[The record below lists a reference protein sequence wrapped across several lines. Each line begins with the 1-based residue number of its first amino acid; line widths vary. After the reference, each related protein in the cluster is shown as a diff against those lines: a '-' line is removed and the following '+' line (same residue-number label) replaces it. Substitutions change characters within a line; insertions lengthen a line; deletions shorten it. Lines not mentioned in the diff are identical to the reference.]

1 MVRQRGRQLDAQA
14 RQRTVKRVLL
24 VTLGLNLLVMG
35 IKAAIGLA
43 TGSLSLVADALHSLT
58 DGANNVLGLWVSRY
72 SSPHPDRDHPYGHQ
86 KFEALGALGIA
97 AFLGVACFEIL
108 QGAIE
113 RLIVPGKGIRV
124 TGVEMALLVVVLLI
138 NVLVAVYERRE
149 GKRVD
154 SPLLIA
160 DAYHTMSDIWV
171 TLAVL
176 AGLLGVWLF
185 KWQWLDVAL
194 SFPVAGMVA
203 YSGWQVLRQ
212 NLPWLVDES
221 AIAPEAIYTL
231 VMTVPGVINVHDI
244 ASRGLVG
251 RQCFVEMH
259 LVVSAPDVETAHQIT
274 EEIEDR
280 LEAQFA
286 PVRVMIHV
294 EPPSYVSPHISYE
307 EEEEEEEER
316 RRKRE
321 EGLGTSI

>member
-1 MVRQRGRQLDAQA
+1 MVRQIGRRGQREMDAQA

-35 IKAAIGLA
+35 IKASIGLA

-86 KFEALGALGIA
+86 KFEALGAMGIA

-108 QGAIE
+108 QGAVE
-113 RLIVPGKGIRV
+113 RLITPGKGIQV
-124 TGVEMALLVVVLLI
+124 TGVEIALLVVVLLI

-149 GKRVD
+149 GKRVN

-231 VMTVPGVINVHDI
+231 AMTVPGVLNVHDI

-307 EEEEEEEER
+307 EEAE
-316 RRKRE
+316 
-321 EGLGTSI
+321 SPIQ

>member
-1 MVRQRGRQLDAQA
+1 MDAVA

-35 IKAAIGLA
+35 IKVSIGLA

-86 KFEALGALGIA
+86 KFEALGAMGIA

-108 QGAIE
+108 QGAIG
-113 RLIVPGKGIRV
+113 RLITPGKGIQV
-124 TGVEMALLVVVLLI
+124 TGVEIALLVVVLLI

-149 GKRVD
+149 GQRVN

-176 AGLLGVWLF
+176 AGLMGVWLF
-185 KWQWLDVAL
+185 KWQWLDVTL

-203 YSGWQVLRQ
+203 WSGWQVLRQ

-231 VMTVPGVINVHDI
+231 AMTVPGVVNVHDI

-280 LEAQFA
+280 LEAQFS

-307 EEEEEEEER
+307 EEVE
-316 RRKRE
+316 
-321 EGLGTSI
+321 SPAQ

>member
-1 MVRQRGRQLDAQA
+1 MVRQTGRRREIDAVT

-35 IKAAIGLA
+35 IKASIGLA

-113 RLIVPGKGIRV
+113 RLITPGKGIRV
-124 TGVEMALLVVVLLI
+124 TLVELSLLLLVLLI
-138 NVLVAVYERRE
+138 NVLVAIYERRE
-149 GKRVD
+149 GKRVN

-176 AGLLGVWLF
+176 TGLLGVWLF

-231 VMTVPGVINVHDI
+231 AMTVPGVVNVHDI

-280 LEAQFA
+280 LEAQFS

-307 EEEEEEEER
+307 EEEEEGRE
-316 RRKRE
+316 KKE
-321 EGLGTSI
+321 EGRRSSIE

>member
-1 MVRQRGRQLDAQA
+1 MAGQGRREIDAQV
-14 RQRTVKRVLL
+14 RQRTVRRVLL
-24 VTLGLNLLVMG
+24 LTLVLNLLVMG
-35 IKAAIGLA
+35 IKLAIGLV

-58 DGANNVLGLWVSRY
+58 DGANNLLGLWVTRY
-72 SSPHPDRDHPYGHQ
+72 SSPYPDREHPYGHQ
-86 KFEALGALGIA
+86 KFEALGALGIS
-97 AFLGVACFEIL
+97 AFLGMACFEIL

-113 RLIVPGKGIRV
+113 RVLHPGKGIQV
-124 TGVEMALLVVVLLI
+124 TVVEILFLVGVLGI

-185 KWQWLDVAL
+185 RWQWLDVVLA
-194 SFPVAGMVA
+194 FPVAGMVA
-203 YSGWQVLRQ
+203 WSGWQVLRQ

-221 AIAPEAIYTL
+221 AIAPEAIYGV
-231 VMTVPGVINVHDI
+231 VMEVPGVVNVHDI

-259 LVVSAPDVETAHQIT
+259 LVVAAPDVETAHEIT

-280 LEAQFA
+280 LEAQFS

-294 EPPSYVSPHISYE
+294 EPPRYVSSHISYE
-307 EEEEEEEER
+307 EEA
-316 RRKRE
+316 
-321 EGLGTSI
+321 SNP

>member
-1 MVRQRGRQLDAQA
+1 MVRQRGLRRGMDAA
-14 RQRTVKRVLL
+14 VRQRTVQRVLL
-24 VTLGLNLLVMG
+24 ATLGLNLLVMG
-35 IKAAIGLA
+35 IKVGIGLA

-58 DGANNVLGLWVSRY
+58 DGANNLLGLWVSRY

-108 QGAIE
+108 QGAIG
-113 RLIVPGKGIRV
+113 RLIAPGRGIQV
-124 TGVEMALLVVVLLI
+124 TGVELLLLVVVLLI

-176 AGLLGVWLF
+176 AGLMGVWLF
-185 KWQWLDVAL
+185 QWQWLDLVL

-203 YSGWQVLRQ
+203 WSGWQVLRQ

-231 VMTVPGVINVHDI
+231 AMTVPGVVNVHDI

-280 LEAQFA
+280 LEAQFS

-307 EEEEEEEER
+307 EEEEGRE
-316 RRKRE
+316 KKE
-321 EGLGTSI
+321 EGGRSSIQ

>member
-1 MVRQRGRQLDAQA
+1 
-14 RQRTVKRVLL
+14 
-24 VTLGLNLLVMG
+24 
-35 IKAAIGLA
+35 
-43 TGSLSLVADALHSLT
+43 
-58 DGANNVLGLWVSRY
+58 
-72 SSPHPDRDHPYGHQ
+72 
-86 KFEALGALGIA
+86 
-97 AFLGVACFEIL
+97 
-108 QGAIE
+108 
-113 RLIVPGKGIRV
+113 
-124 TGVEMALLVVVLLI
+124 
-138 NVLVAVYERRE
+138 VAVYERRE
-149 GKRVD
+149 GKRVN

-231 VMTVPGVINVHDI
+231 VMTVPGVLNVHDI

-307 EEEEEEEER
+307 EEAE
-316 RRKRE
+316 
-321 EGLGTSI
+321 SPVQ